1 MKKIILMVVLGITSN
16 ITYAQKLKTE
26 KVPSVVKD
34 GFNASFPN
42 TQVKSWEKENGK
54 YEAAFE
60 VNKVETS
67 ALLDVDGKLV
77 ETESAINVSELP
89 KAAIDYL
96 SKTYKGV
103 KIKEAAK
110 IIESTGKIKYEAE
123 IKGKDILFDE
133 KGNLI

>member
-1 MKKIILMVVLGITSN
+1 MKTTILMVVLSICSS
-16 ITYAQKLKTE
+16 ITYAQKIKTE
-26 KVPSVVKD
+26 EVPAIVKD
-34 GFNASFPN
+34 GFKKSFPN
-42 TQVKSWEKENGK
+42 AKVTSWEKENGK
-54 YEAAFE
+54 YEAAFD

-77 ETESAINVSELP
+77 ETESAIQISELP

-96 SKTYKGV
+96 SKTYNGV

-110 IIESTGKIKYEAE
+110 IIESNGKIKYEAE

>member
-1 MKKIILMVVLGITSN
+1 MKTTILMVVLSINSS

-26 KVPSVVKD
+26 EVPPIVKE
-34 GFNASFPN
+34 GFRKIFPN
-42 TQVKSWEKENGK
+42 VKATSWEKENGK
-54 YEAAFE
+54 FEAAFNL
-60 VNKVETS
+60 NKVETS

-77 ETESAINVSELP
+77 ETESAINISELP
-89 KAAIDYL
+89 QPVIDYL
-96 SKTYKGV
+96 SKKYKGV

-110 IIESTGKIKYEAE
+110 IIEANGKIKYEAE